1 MCGDLATGCVPPT
14 TMSLTVDT
22 ATLTLLLSTSVS
34 WPDITSEI
42 RWQLWEKK
50 RFTWN
55 VDGRTDGRTL
65 SHDNSSCGLI
75 GRISSSL
82 SSSSSSLSSS
92 SSSSSWT
99 LSVKTLSVLALYNAK
114 IIIVPHAVG
123 TVAVDGWAVTFGTAR
138 RGLDVAAGPSSLYQ
152 M

>member
-1 MCGDLATGCVPPT
+1 ML
-14 TMSLTVDT
+14 M
-22 ATLTLLLSTSVS
+22 
-34 WPDITSEI
+34 
-42 RWQLWEKK
+42 
-50 RFTWN
+50 
-55 VDGRTDGRTL
+55 DGRTL

-82 SSSSSSLSSS
+82 SSSSSS
-92 SSSSSWT
+92 SWT
-99 LSVKTLSVLALYNAK
+99 LSVLTLYNAK